1 MRTVNASV
9 SIPTVAPNEAVAP
22 TLGAVL
28 GATLGARALAE
39 TVWVGLVRSVA
50 AGEEPALRE
59 IYTRLHRFVFTL
71 ILRIVRNRETAE
83 ELTLDVFHEV
93 WRRAHDY
100 DERGGTV
107 IGWVMNQ
114 ARSRAID
121 RVRFDHRK
129 KRTAQ
134 VLDAEGPVA
143 TSAEEVVDAALRG
156 RVVRKALLSLT
167 AEERRAIETAY
178 FADQSYV
185 EVAAT
190 LSVPPGTIKT
200 RIRSGLIKL
209 RQALAE
215 ENPSP

>member
-1 MRTVNASV
+1 M
-9 SIPTVAPNEAVAP
+9 
-22 TLGAVL
+22 
-28 GATLGARALAE
+28 
-39 TVWVGLVRSVA
+39 WVGLVRSVA
-50 AGEEPALRE
+50 AGEERALRDL
-59 IYTRLHRFVFTL
+59 YTRLHRLVFTFT
-71 ILRIVRNRETAE
+71 LRIVRNRETAE

-93 WRRAHDY
+93 WRRARDY
-100 DERGGTV
+100 DERDGTV

-121 RVRFDHRK
+121 RVRFDQRK

-134 VLDAEGPVA
+134 VLDAEGPVT

-156 RVVRKALLSLT
+156 RVVRKALVSLT

-178 FADQSYV
+178 FADQSYA

-215 ENPSP
+215 ENPAP